1 MRREFLGVGGASSP
15 GGADPAHRQR
25 VRRRGPHQTRRQ
37 GQVDAAQVG
46 GYHPGADGADARHHA
61 GRRGTGTAARAPGRA
76 AGARTPTPSA
86 PARSAPARS
95 APARSAPA
103 LGPVLDGVPALI
115 DLFDAHAAPAGERAL
130 ELADLDGPR
139 RFQQG
144 SEVACR
150 EFTRADPTDNWSR
163 RLGEERAGCR
173 AGVPLP

>member
-1 MRREFLGVGGASSP
+1 ARSA
-15 GGADPAHRQR
+15 PARSA
-25 VRRRGPHQTRRQ
+25 P
-37 GQVDAAQVG
+37 
-46 GYHPGADGADARHHA
+46 AR
-61 GRRGTGTAARAPGRA
+61 
-76 AGARTPTPSA
+76 SA